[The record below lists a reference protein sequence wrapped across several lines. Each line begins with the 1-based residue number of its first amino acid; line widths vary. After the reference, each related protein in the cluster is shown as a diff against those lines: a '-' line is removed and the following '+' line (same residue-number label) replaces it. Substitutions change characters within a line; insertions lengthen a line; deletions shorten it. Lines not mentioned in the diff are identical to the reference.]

1 MNTEKKYLPT
11 KDEIFKKI
19 FGPIENSK
27 ITKNMLNEILCTNI
41 EKITLDHKLELGI
54 GYPTDKKMITD
65 IIAKDENEKRYI
77 IEMQRKGYPG
87 LIKRFFGYTCKVYVS
102 EIKVKEDYDKLK
114 KTILIVFME
123 EPVKELKQTAE
134 FHSVIELAVKKE
146 LSIDFNHIIELHV
159 IELTKY
165 KKYRQS
171 GGKMIPWIEFIV
183 NPFGKELLEMARSK
197 EELAAAVKQLKELNA
212 DEEVRNIVE
221 WEEWNEFWR
230 ADEIRCVR
238 EDGFEEGIKKGKKSG
253 KKEGKKEAIISVA
266 QKMLDKGVNVE
277 EIMEY
282 TGLSKE
288 EIEKLKVTA

>member
-1 MNTEKKYLPT
+1 
-11 KDEIFKKI
+11 
-19 FGPIENSK
+19 
-27 ITKNMLNEILCTNI
+27 
-41 EKITLDHKLELGI
+41 
-54 GYPTDKKMITD
+54 
-65 IIAKDENEKRYI
+65 
-77 IEMQRKGYPG
+77 
-87 LIKRFFGYTCKVYVS
+87 
-102 EIKVKEDYDKLK
+102 
-114 KTILIVFME
+114 
-123 EPVKELKQTAE
+123 
-134 FHSVIELAVKKE
+134 
-146 LSIDFNHIIELHV
+146 
-159 IELTKY
+159 
-165 KKYRQS
+165 
-171 GGKMIPWIEFIV
+171 
-183 NPFGKELLEMARSK
+183 MARSK